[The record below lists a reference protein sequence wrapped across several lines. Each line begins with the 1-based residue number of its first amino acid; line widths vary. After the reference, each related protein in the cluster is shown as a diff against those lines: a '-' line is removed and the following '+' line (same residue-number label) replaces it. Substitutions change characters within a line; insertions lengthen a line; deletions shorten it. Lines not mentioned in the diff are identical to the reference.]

1 MQRYKN
7 NLNILSEFVEF
18 LKYKID
24 SGKLSLAEV
33 EGLKRAFTEN
43 LTLTGTAEDIAKF
56 YDRSPQ
62 DVRNIVHRKMFS
74 KPERK
79 VYYSFNEFSMTAPPS
94 WKKK

>member
-1 MQRYKN
+1 M
-7 NLNILSEFVEF
+7 
-18 LKYKID
+18 KYKID
-24 SGKLSLAEV
+24 NGKLTLSEV
-33 EGLKRAFTEN
+33 EGLTRAFTEN
-43 LTLTGTAEDIAKF
+43 LSLTGTAEDIAQF

-79 VYYSFNEFSMTAPPS
+79 VYYSFNEFSCSVPES

>member
-1 MQRYKN
+1 MD
-7 NLNILSEFVEF
+7 F

-24 SGKLSLAEV
+24 NGKLTLSEV
-33 EGLKRAFTEN
+33 EGLTRAFTEN
-43 LTLTGTAEDIAKF
+43 LSLTGTAEDIARF

-79 VYYSFNEFSMTAPPS
+79 VYYSFNEFSCSVPES

>member
-1 MQRYKN
+1 MD
-7 NLNILSEFVEF
+7 FM
-18 LKYKID
+18 KYKID
-24 SGKLSLAEV
+24 SGRLTMSEM
-33 EGLKRAFTEN
+33 EGLKRAFMEN

-74 KPERK
+74 SPERK
-79 VYYSFNEFSMTAPPS
+79 VYYSFNEFSVAAPDS

>member
-1 MQRYKN
+1 MD
-7 NLNILSEFVEF
+7 F

-24 SGKLSLAEV
+24 NGKLTLSEV
-33 EGLKRAFTEN
+33 EGLTRAFVEN
-43 LTLTGTAEDIAKF
+43 LSLSGTAEDIARF

-79 VYYSFNEFSMTAPPS
+79 VYYSFNEFSCSVPES